1 MKFIIVTALA
11 VLTVRGQMIYTALL
25 PTQYQKF
32 WSSGSA
38 YPISY
43 PQNFRPYPMNNAQN
57 FHPYPVNY
65 PMDIHSYPI
74 MQVSQM
80 PIQVPQNQNFLKN
93 AQSSKNMY
101 EIIFCPLK
109 NAQLSENACI

>member
-1 MKFIIVTALA
+1 
-11 VLTVRGQMIYTALL
+11 MIYTALL

-80 PIQVPQNQNFLKN
+80 PIQVPQYQNFLKMPN
-93 AQSSKNMY
+93 QVKICMKYFLALSKMPN
-101 EIIFCPLK
+101 
-109 NAQLSENACI
+109 